1 MLLTGPGLRAGAHR
15 CRARMAVRGAED
27 VPAHKAVEADQLNA
41 RSQSSVG
48 RHRVRRRARVERGTV
63 LSGVPVHGYQR
74 PLAWCTGWVRTRGVS
89 PASGASIRTAACRS
103 ARRMISSSSSSRRC
117 RRVTGHR
124 LRRCRR
130 EPDPNSCIGGGPV
143 GPHGGAGRRETAVG
157 PRSRRQRPRRA
168 WRCRWRSGL
177 LVPAVGCLTRTPQAL
192 AGRASG
198 PVTAASRMAVVADSS
213 VAPPCDAVSRRIQHS
228 STP

>member
-1 MLLTGPGLRAGAHR
+1 M
-15 CRARMAVRGAED
+15 
-27 VPAHKAVEADQLNA
+27 
-41 RSQSSVG
+41 
-48 RHRVRRRARVERGTV
+48 
-63 LSGVPVHGYQR
+63 
-74 PLAWCTGWVRTRGVS
+74 
-89 PASGASIRTAACRS
+89 RTAACRS

-168 WRCRWRSGL
+168 WRCRCRSGL
-177 LVPAVGCLTRTPQAL
+177 LVPAVGWLTRNRKRSPEGHL
-192 AGRASG
+192 AR
-198 PVTAASRMAVVADSS
+198 
-213 VAPPCDAVSRRIQHS
+213 
-228 STP
+228 

>member
-41 RSQSSVG
+41 RSRRSAR
-48 RHRVRRRARVERGTV
+48 RHRVRRRAGAERGTV

-89 PASGASIRTAACRS
+89 PASGASMRTTACRS
-103 ARRMISSSSSSRRC
+103 ARRMISSNSRSRRR
-117 RRVTGHR
+117 RRVTEH
-124 LRRCRR
+124 
-130 EPDPNSCIGGGPV
+130 
-143 GPHGGAGRRETAVG
+143 
-157 PRSRRQRPRRA
+157 RPRRT
-168 WRCRWRSGL
+168 WRGWWRSGL
-177 LVPAVGCLTRTPQAL
+177 LVPALGWLSRTPQAL

-198 PVTAASRMAVVADSS
+198 PVTAASRMVVVAESS
-213 VAPPCDAVSRRIQHS
+213 VAPPCVEASREDTSLKH
-228 STP
+228 P